1 LLAGSEEN
9 PGVEWPGK
17 ETGVKV
23 KVIGVQTSPNLDG
36 LTATMAK
43 RALAGARKAGAETAL
58 IPLRKLEIAACLAC
72 EQGWG
77 RCRREGLCIIEDD
90 FEKVRGALAES
101 QALVLSTPVYFGEVS
116 EIAKNFLDRLRRCER
131 AGPGEPRTQ
140 GLFVLGIAAAGG
152 GGGGG
157 PSCQVIMERYCVTL
171 QWRIFDMMTVTRRS
185 REYMLRA
192 ARAAGAALVEFVRTE
207 AKRAK

>member
-1 LLAGSEEN
+1 MALGRSA
-9 PGVEWPGK
+9 
-17 ETGVKV
+17 TVKI
-23 KVIGVQTSPNLDG
+23 KVLGIQTSPNVDG

-43 RALAGARKAGAETAL
+43 RALAGARRAGAETAL
-58 IPLRKLEIAACLAC
+58 IHLRKLELQACLAC

-90 FEKVRGALAES
+90 LEQVRERIAGA
-101 QALVLSTPVYFGEVS
+101 QGLVFSTPVYFGEVS
-116 EIAKNFLDRLRRCER
+116 EVAKNFLDRLRRCEV

-140 GLFVLGIAAAGG
+140 GVFVLGIAAAGG

-157 PSCQVIMERYCVTL
+157 PSCQLIIERYCATL
-171 QWRIFDMMTVTRRS
+171 RWRLFDLMTVTRRS

-192 ARAAGAALVEFVRTE
+192 AGAAGVALVEFMCAE